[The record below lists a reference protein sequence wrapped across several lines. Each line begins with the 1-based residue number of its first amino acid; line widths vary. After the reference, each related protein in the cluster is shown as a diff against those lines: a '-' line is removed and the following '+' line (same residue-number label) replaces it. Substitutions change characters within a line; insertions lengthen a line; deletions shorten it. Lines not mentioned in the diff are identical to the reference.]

1 LGRPIEGIVKRND
14 VVAKL
19 AALEALDRRLEL
31 FGAKAHR
38 YKLNPVATESAVA
51 ALEARF
57 RFALPADYRTFVTT
71 VGNGGA
77 GPYLGI
83 YPLGFEHS
91 PRALAEWDSLL
102 LGDLSQPFPHRTAW
116 NMPDDF
122 WAERPDPPKDMPLEE
137 EDRLNEVWDARLES
151 VYWRR
156 DLVNG
161 AIPIADIGCASR
173 VILVV
178 TGPEAGTL
186 WEDRRADEAGIQP
199 LTDASG
205 AHVGFSRWYLDW
217 IHAGISKC
225 GGNPDA
231 VPVPGRSWW
240 QRMFGRMKERHL
252 DSTENQKPRGS
263 EGQ

>member
-1 LGRPIEGIVKRND
+1 VLGRPIQGIVKRGD

-19 AALEALDRRLEL
+19 AALEALDRGLEL
-31 FGAKAHR
+31 FGAKVHQ

-57 RFALPADYRTFVTT
+57 SFSLPADYRSFVTA

-77 GPYLGI
+77 GPYYGI

-91 PRALAEWDSLL
+91 LRALAEWDSSR

-116 NMPDDF
+116 NMPADF
-122 WAERPDPPKDMPLEE
+122 WAERPDPPAEMPLEE
-137 EDRLNEVWDARLES
+137 EDRLMEAWDVRLES

-161 AIPIADIGCASR
+161 AIPIADIGCASE

-186 WEDRRADEAGIQP
+186 WKDRRADDAGIQP

-205 AHVGFSRWYLDW
+205 AHMGFSRCYLDW
-217 IHAGISKC
+217 LHAGISKC
-225 GGNPDA
+225 GGDPDA
-231 VPVPGRSWW
+231 AVPARSWW
-240 QRMFGRMKERHL
+240 QRMFGRMKERYPA
-252 DSTENQKPRGS
+252 EPPRPPRS